1 MRRAA
6 IVLAAGRGERLGG
19 PKALLLGPREGGGEA
34 PLALLHVEAFQRAS
48 AARVLVVVREAVAEL
63 LAPLLP
69 PGAVLVVSHE
79 DDALGPAGSLAAAA
93 PQLGDAE
100 LVLVTPVDGAPV
112 TVAVAEALAR
122 ALATSPGACA
132 ARPVLAGRGGHPVAL
147 AARALAR
154 YAEPSPPILRE
165 HLRAVGL
172 VDVVVSEPLVRR
184 DLDTEADVRAAFGGP
199 PRFYR
204 PRSA

>member
-19 PKALLLGPREGGGEA
+19 PKALLLAPRDGGGEG
-34 PLALLHVEAFQRAS
+34 PLALLHVEAFLRAS
-48 AARVLVVVREAVAEL
+48 VARVLVVVRESVAEL

-69 PGAVLVVSHE
+69 AGAQLVVSHAE
-79 DDALGPAGSLAAAA
+79 DALGPAGSLAAAT
-93 PQLGDAE
+93 PYVGDAE
-100 LVLVTPVDGAPV
+100 LVFVTPVDGAPV
-112 TVAVAEALAR
+112 TVAVAEALVR
-122 ALATSPGACA
+122 ALGATPGASA
-132 ARPVLAGRGGHPVAL
+132 ARPMFAGRGGHPVAL
-147 AARALAR
+147 TPRALAR

-165 HLRAVGL
+165 HLRALGL
-172 VDVVVSEPLVRR
+172 LDVPLNEPLVRR

-204 PRSA
+204 PRSS